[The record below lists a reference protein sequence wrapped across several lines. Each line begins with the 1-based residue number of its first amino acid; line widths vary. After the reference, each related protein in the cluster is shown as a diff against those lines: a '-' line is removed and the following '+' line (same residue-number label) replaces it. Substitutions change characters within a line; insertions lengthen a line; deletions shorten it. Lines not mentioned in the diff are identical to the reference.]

1 MITRREFSKFILG
14 GCTASVANNVW
25 CSGESLASPNQ
36 PASDDFDLLVKGGTV
51 VDPGQQ
57 LHGPLDVAVKAGK
70 ILEVSHDIPSSRA
83 REVVTA
89 RDKIVTPG
97 FIDVH
102 VHCFDGF
109 RGMNADHSCLTRGV
123 TTVVD
128 AGSAGYLGTP
138 GFIKYVIKPSVSR
151 IRTLVNIAALGLT
164 AVGVVDVLKNPDWLF
179 PDLTAKAAEENKPYV
194 VGIKVRL
201 GKMVQGTRDL
211 ECLRTALDVAKVTQL
226 PLMVHIDDPFSPLPD
241 ILKMM
246 RKGDVY
252 THIYNNHPHNVLD
265 ANGKILPEVL
275 EARARGVFMDP
286 AQGMSHFSFDVVE
299 RCLQQGFLPDTIGT
313 DLSPRTTGDFVFD
326 LPTQMSKFMALGLDM
341 DKVIECV
348 TINPSKIFDYGAQIG
363 TLKPGYEADIGIF
376 ELREGRFEFED
387 SNRVKRTGHQLL
399 VNKSVIRHGQLYVNG
414 VGSPTSLLP
423 KSPPAKGLNCGM
435 ETAGPAIQLLRSNN
449 PV

>member
-1 MITRREFSKFILG
+1 MTTRREFSKFILG
-14 GCTASVANNVW
+14 GCTASVTKSVW
-25 CSGESLASPNQ
+25 RSSKSLAYPNQ
-36 PASDDFDLLVKGGTV
+36 PESDEFDLLVKGGTV
-51 VDPGQQ
+51 IDPGQQ
-57 LHGPLDVAVKAGK
+57 LHGPLDVAVNDGK
-70 ILEVSHDIPSSRA
+70 ILEVSHDIPSGRA

-89 RDKIVTPG
+89 KGKIVTPG

-102 VHCFDGF
+102 VHCFDEF

-164 AVGVVDVLKNPDWLF
+164 AAGVVDVLKCPDWLF
-179 PDLTAKAAEENKPYV
+179 PDLTAKASEENKPYV

-201 GKMVQGTRDL
+201 GKMIQGARDL
-211 ECLRTALDVAKVTQL
+211 ECLRTALDVAEVTQL

-246 RKGDVY
+246 RKGDLY
-252 THIYNNHPHNVLD
+252 THIYNNHPHSVLD
-265 ANGKILPEVL
+265 ANGKILSEVL

-286 AQGMSHFSFDVVE
+286 AQGISHFSFDVVE
-299 RCLQQGFLPDTIGT
+299 RCLQQGFLPDTIST
-313 DLSPRTTGDFVFD
+313 DLTPRTTGDFVFD
-326 LPTQMSKFMALGLDM
+326 LPTQISKFMALGLDM

-348 TINPSKIFDYGAQIG
+348 TINPSKIFDYGAKIG
-363 TLKPGYEADIGIF
+363 MLKPGYEADIGIF
-376 ELREGRFEFED
+376 ELCEGKFEFED
-387 SNRVKRTGHQLL
+387 SDRVKRIGHQLL
-399 VNKSVIRHGQLYVNG
+399 VNKSVIRHGQLCVNG
-414 VGSPTSLLP
+414 VGFPTSCLPESPPP
-423 KSPPAKGLNCGM
+423 KSVDRGM
-435 ETAGPAIQLLRSNN
+435 KTAGPAIQLPKSTS